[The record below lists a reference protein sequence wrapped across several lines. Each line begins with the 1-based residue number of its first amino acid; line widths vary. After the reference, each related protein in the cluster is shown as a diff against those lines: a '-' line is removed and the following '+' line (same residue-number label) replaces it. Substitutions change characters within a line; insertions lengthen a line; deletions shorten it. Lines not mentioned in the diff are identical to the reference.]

1 MRNRKAERNGE
12 ENMMYSTVFFDL
24 DGTLTDSAEGILNS
38 LEYALRS
45 MTGTV
50 PPREELYAFIGPP
63 LLDAFRERLGM
74 SEEEAA
80 RALLLYR
87 EYYLSRGI
95 RENRLIDGAV
105 ELLTRLHRAGF
116 RLAVAT
122 SKPEPQAEQ
131 ILREFSVDGYF
142 ALVAGSTPDQSRARK
157 EDVLRD
163 ALHRLGSPDPRS
175 CLMIGDQIEQAADTL
190 LDYGVAEVLVAQ
202 DPQLRYFRSD
212 NYTAVFAEAI
222 RMRRPAVVL
231 VGATVSGRSLA
242 PRVAARFRTGLTAD
256 CTVLQMRENTDLV
269 QIRPAF
275 GGNIMAQILNTHH
288 RPQFATVRYKVM
300 DPAHRR
306 PRTGQVVRMTLNETM
321 LKSRIQLL
329 KTEPHPQQTSIAD
342 AEVLV
347 AVGRGIRDEKTL
359 QQIQRLAGKLGAQ
372 LACSRPLVESGRFPV
387 YRQIGL
393 SGRTVK
399 PKLILTLGISGAI
412 QFTAGM
418 NQAEKIIA
426 VNTDPQAPIFD
437 LAHVAVVG
445 DAARITEQMLKEM
458 EEISE
463 C

>member
-1 MRNRKAERNGE
+1 
-12 ENMMYSTVFFDL
+12 
-24 DGTLTDSAEGILNS
+24 
-38 LEYALRS
+38 
-45 MTGTV
+45 MTGLV
-50 PPREELYAFIGPP
+50 F
-63 LLDAFRERLGM
+63 D
-74 SEEEAA
+74 AA
-80 RALLLYR
+80 RCTHCGLCVRQCPFSALSMENDRLEVSAACR
-87 EYYLSRGI
+87 MCGVCVRSCPQQAI
-95 RENRLIDGAV
+95 RMEKADQPALDKRQWRDILVYVEHDEGKIHPVTLELIGKAH
-105 ELLTRLHRAGF
+105 ELA
-116 RLAVAT
+116 
-122 SKPEPQAEQ
+122 
-131 ILREFSVDGYF
+131 SVVGQH
-142 ALVAGSTPDQSRARK
+142 VR
-157 EDVLRD
+157 
-163 ALHRLGSPDPRS
+163 

>member
-1 MRNRKAERNGE
+1 
-12 ENMMYSTVFFDL
+12 
-24 DGTLTDSAEGILNS
+24 
-38 LEYALRS
+38 
-45 MTGTV
+45 MTGLV
-50 PPREELYAFIGPP
+50 F
-63 LLDAFRERLGM
+63 D
-74 SEEEAA
+74 AA
-80 RALLLYR
+80 RCTHCGLCVRQCPFSALFMENDRLEVSAACR
-87 EYYLSRGI
+87 MCGVCVRSCPQQAI
-95 RENRLIDGAV
+95 RMEKADQPMLDKRQWRDILVYVEHDEGKIHPVTLELIGKAH
-105 ELLTRLHRAGF
+105 ELA
-116 RLAVAT
+116 
-122 SKPEPQAEQ
+122 
-131 ILREFSVDGYF
+131 SVVGQH
-142 ALVAGSTPDQSRARK
+142 VR
-157 EDVLRD
+157 
-163 ALHRLGSPDPRS
+163 

-212 NYTAVFAEAI
+212 NYTEVFAEAI

-329 KTEPHPQQTSIAD
+329 KTESHPQQTSIAD

>member
-1 MRNRKAERNGE
+1 M
-12 ENMMYSTVFFDL
+12 
-24 DGTLTDSAEGILNS
+24 
-38 LEYALRS
+38 
-45 MTGTV
+45 
-50 PPREELYAFIGPP
+50 
-63 LLDAFRERLGM
+63 
-74 SEEEAA
+74 
-80 RALLLYR
+80 
-87 EYYLSRGI
+87 
-95 RENRLIDGAV
+95 
-105 ELLTRLHRAGF
+105 
-116 RLAVAT
+116 
-122 SKPEPQAEQ
+122 
-131 ILREFSVDGYF
+131 
-142 ALVAGSTPDQSRARK
+142 
-157 EDVLRD
+157 
-163 ALHRLGSPDPRS
+163 
-175 CLMIGDQIEQAADTL
+175 
-190 LDYGVAEVLVAQ
+190 
-202 DPQLRYFRSD
+202 
-212 NYTAVFAEAI
+212 
-222 RMRRPAVVL
+222 
-231 VGATVSGRSLA
+231 
-242 PRVAARFRTGLTAD
+242 
-256 CTVLQMRENTDLV
+256 LQMRENTDLV

>member
-1 MRNRKAERNGE
+1 
-12 ENMMYSTVFFDL
+12 
-24 DGTLTDSAEGILNS
+24 
-38 LEYALRS
+38 
-45 MTGTV
+45 MTGLV
-50 PPREELYAFIGPP
+50 F
-63 LLDAFRERLGM
+63 D
-74 SEEEAA
+74 AA
-80 RALLLYR
+80 RCTHCGLCVRQCPFSALFMENDRLEVSAACR
-87 EYYLSRGI
+87 MCGVCVRSCPQQAI
-95 RENRLIDGAV
+95 RMEKADQPMLDKRQWRDILVYVEHDEGKIHPVTLELIGKAH
-105 ELLTRLHRAGF
+105 ELA
-116 RLAVAT
+116 
-122 SKPEPQAEQ
+122 
-131 ILREFSVDGYF
+131 SVVGQH
-142 ALVAGSTPDQSRARK
+142 VR
-157 EDVLRD
+157 
-163 ALHRLGSPDPRS
+163 

-190 LDYGVAEVLVAQ
+190 LDYGAAEVLVAQ

-212 NYTAVFAEAI
+212 NYTEVFAEAI

-359 QQIQRLAGKLGAQ
+359 QQIQLLAGKLGAQ

-437 LAHVAVVG
+437 LAHVAVFG

>member
-12 ENMMYSTVFFDL
+12 ENMRYSTVFFDL

-50 PPREELYAFIGPP
+50 PPRKELYAFIGPP

-163 ALHRLGSPDPRS
+163 ALHRLGNPDPRS
-175 CLMIGDQIEQAADTL
+175 CLMIGDRFYDVEGARACGMDTL
-190 LDYGVAEVLVAQ
+190 GVLCGYGSEKELCQAG
-202 DPQLRYFRSD
+202 
-212 NYTAVFAEAI
+212 AI
-222 RMRRPAVVL
+222 AVVRDL
-231 VGATVSGRSLA
+231 ASAGDFLMGADVGAKRNAG
-242 PRVAARFRTGLTAD
+242 
-256 CTVLQMRENTDLV
+256 CT
-269 QIRPAF
+269 
-275 GGNIMAQILNTHH
+275 
-288 RPQFATVRYKVM
+288 
-300 DPAHRR
+300 
-306 PRTGQVVRMTLNETM
+306 
-321 LKSRIQLL
+321 
-329 KTEPHPQQTSIAD
+329 
-342 AEVLV
+342 
-347 AVGRGIRDEKTL
+347 
-359 QQIQRLAGKLGAQ
+359 
-372 LACSRPLVESGRFPV
+372 
-387 YRQIGL
+387 
-393 SGRTVK
+393 
-399 PKLILTLGISGAI
+399 
-412 QFTAGM
+412 
-418 NQAEKIIA
+418 
-426 VNTDPQAPIFD
+426 
-437 LAHVAVVG
+437 
-445 DAARITEQMLKEM
+445 
-458 EEISE
+458 
-463 C
+463 